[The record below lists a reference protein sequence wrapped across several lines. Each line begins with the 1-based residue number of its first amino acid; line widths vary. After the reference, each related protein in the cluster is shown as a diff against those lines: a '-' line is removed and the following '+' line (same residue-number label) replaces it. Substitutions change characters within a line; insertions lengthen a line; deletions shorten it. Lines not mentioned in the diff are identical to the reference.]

1 MTNAD
6 IVCGKKGPCLRLCLQ
21 SASQSGSR
29 RTSDCRSAMNREG
42 GGADKEVEEDKH
54 TERQEKA
61 EEADKEK
68 TVPKAQQTPGLSSL
82 TKYQPP
88 PNQRPK

>member
-42 GGADKEVEEDKH
+42 GGADKEVEEGKH

-61 EEADKEK
+61 EEADKEMEEDKHTERQGKAEEADKEK
-68 TVPKAQQTPGLSSL
+68 TVPKA
-82 TKYQPP
+82 
-88 PNQRPK
+88 